1 MTRIVNFL
9 AIEHATV
16 PTITMVNTAAVR
28 IMQIDLVGHIVDA
41 NRPSL
46 SHTIGAYG

>member
-16 PTITMVNTAAVR
+16 PTITTVNEPAVI
-28 IMQIDLVGHIVDA
+28 IMKIDLACHTVDA

>member
-1 MTRIVNFL
+1 MVNFS
-9 AIEHATV
+9 ATEHATF

-46 SHTIGAYG
+46 SHTIGSYG